1 MKRVAGWLAV
11 LLAVMLLVTGAMSW
25 GLPGEGFVAGPADWG
40 EDGKLTVENRWLTS
54 RIYTLLDGNIQ
65 DIYQESRLSQGR
77 EREISRVASSGE
89 HIYFLRTLDGGLDW
103 ELVGLENNRAEVL
116 SEGTFEQPMNVTGL
130 RVWGNTVYITA
141 VGENEANFVY
151 EYTDK
156 GTTLE
161 MITPAWWLW
170 NTVTAEFDGERFRAA
185 TAQGDT
191 CFMSVG
197 GARTYT
203 SEAAEQPAPEVR
215 ARTAASW
222 MLCKRTV
229 LAVAAGLWLFI
240 AATALLAVY
249 TGERANRLAVRLTA
263 LGGEILLLSLL
274 AAVWCVFWAVSRSAG
289 SLLAAWQ
296 AVWIAGAGAA
306 AVWAASLA
314 LLWGASGR
322 MTRLIAV
329 MTEQMDKISSGII
342 RPREVSQGRDELHRM
357 DRAMQEMCMGL
368 SIREYELQCTVRSYR
383 RFVPQQLT
391 ELLARAAVAE
401 VDLGDSR
408 RVSGN
413 VGLFSVGNRDE
424 ARRMLE
430 DGQFVEFINHSF
442 GIFYDC
448 VEANRGWLLSSGM
461 RLSSMEAMFPN
472 SAGDGVRAGLDF
484 LGQAKPAKGTPAP
497 KPLLMLHQASFLYGV
512 AGREERLFPYL
523 SSAELEFLG
532 SFAPRFQETGVRIVV
547 TESYWRQLGDQFSG
561 RYIGFVSDGEKSYKL
576 YEILDAYPELEREL
590 RKSYDK
596 RFQEALNLFYH
607 NDFYLARGIFSS
619 LLRASP
625 EDGVARWYLFTC
637 ERFFNQE
644 NGAADYRLF
653 SE

>member
-1 MKRVAGWLAV
+1 M
-11 LLAVMLLVTGAMSW
+11 
-25 GLPGEGFVAGPADWG
+25 
-40 EDGKLTVENRWLTS
+40 
-54 RIYTLLDGNIQ
+54 
-65 DIYQESRLSQGR
+65 
-77 EREISRVASSGE
+77 
-89 HIYFLRTLDGGLDW
+89 
-103 ELVGLENNRAEVL
+103 
-116 SEGTFEQPMNVTGL
+116 
-130 RVWGNTVYITA
+130 
-141 VGENEANFVY
+141 
-151 EYTDK
+151 
-156 GTTLE
+156 
-161 MITPAWWLW
+161 
-170 NTVTAEFDGERFRAA
+170 
-185 TAQGDT
+185 
-191 CFMSVG
+191 
-197 GARTYT
+197 
-203 SEAAEQPAPEVR
+203 
-215 ARTAASW
+215 
-222 MLCKRTV
+222 
-229 LAVAAGLWLFI
+229 
-240 AATALLAVY
+240 
-249 TGERANRLAVRLTA
+249 
-263 LGGEILLLSLL
+263 
-274 AAVWCVFWAVSRSAG
+274 
-289 SLLAAWQ
+289 
-296 AVWIAGAGAA
+296 
-306 AVWAASLA
+306 
-314 LLWGASGR
+314 
-322 MTRLIAV
+322 
-329 MTEQMDKISSGII
+329 
-342 RPREVSQGRDELHRM
+342 
-357 DRAMQEMCMGL
+357 
-368 SIREYELQCTVRSYR
+368 
-383 RFVPQQLT
+383 PQQLT